1 MNTIIPNELKITINT
16 SVPGF
21 QSIRY
26 KPYMTLPND
35 KTDDSIH
42 FNPLVKL
49 KPSIIKSLPENI
61 QKKEFFNRGLF
72 QSLIN
77 SHGLVREKSLVEA
90 TNNGIVDNNI
100 KVTLDTLFPSNS
112 VLYINKQ
119 PYVIADVQWTKGDW
133 KIDKKIQQVPELES
147 SRITD
152 PYLYRTIV
160 KDEIISGEKELQQLP
175 KGIVYGSNYTGP
187 SNVVASGITGLPN
200 VPPSGSP
207 PPPPPTPPTPPPP
220 PPKPYRVPPRPIS
233 PPTINKPIK
242 PTPKYLPIAGP
253 TLELQRKE
261 RELQIKERKIS
272 QEQEQL
278 LKQQQSISRQLQQ
291 QQDQLTQDRKRLLLE
306 QEQQISKQRKQLL
319 SEEQLLTQQLA
330 QLHEK
335 QKMYSNLYPIP
346 LQIED
351 DKNKKHNN
359 NNNNNTNTN
368 LPQIENGDADE
379 DEEEIE
385 ELGPTHESKLISSK
399 NSTQLLRNYF
409 NSKDNFYFMV
419 NTIFQNMSDPEK
431 QFINGLL
438 KNSSGIDVKLTNTSN
453 LSKNAYKQT
462 VDNTRVNSNVGGGDC
477 FFIAVADA
485 INYHNFNSKNASN
498 RIIYNKYGTGNMIYT
513 QKMLRGIVSQ
523 YIEATPGKYDELV
536 NAYIFLVEN
545 LNEEFLNRYQSDEYK
560 DFVRDNNIS
569 QNKAFF
575 DLVNDIY
582 ASHDNFLIMKPTQMT
597 NETLKSP
604 FSIVNKSQV
613 RNYIESADYWANTV
627 AIDAICE
634 TLGLN
639 VIVLEDKGEKF
650 QIPYIYNDSKPW
662 SNYMFLYHKNQHYE
676 LISFDYIFK
685 TFKKEPKFSIK
696 TNKETMVIFD
706 KRHNNNVYPPFFM
719 IFLIFATYYIK
730 MKDANDRN
738 NFQLLSPIMERMY
751 TIYNEIEINKN
762 TDSNKQ
768 FLRLFNQ
775 YFVSATA
782 PMTLNNNRTRNAV
795 RNIKA
800 SPSKAVTRRA
810 TRIASKNAN
819 ANNSQENNNKGGAPP
834 PPVPLPYQYNR
845 QNYRYRPPFVSRY
858 VKNNNILLE
867 DANARSN
874 ISYYIT
880 IDMEL
885 KKGTTLSPQ
894 ELSNLKCNR
903 RWNSIRKSYADLRGL
918 KYSPT
923 PDYNNLPSSLLAK
936 PDARP
941 ESGSNSNTNTNTNT
955 NSKSKT
961 QKGGLHLDDSNNNNK
976 TRKHIYLS

>member
-26 KPYMTLPND
+26 KPYMTLPNE

-49 KPSIIKSLPENI
+49 KPSIIKSLPENV

-77 SHGLVREKSLVEA
+77 SHGLVREKSLLEA
-90 TNNGIVDNNI
+90 TKNGIVDNNI

-112 VLYINKQ
+112 ILYINKQ

-187 SNVVASGITGLPN
+187 SNVASGVAG
-200 VPPSGSP
+200 PPTPPPP
-207 PPPPPTPPTPPPP
+207 PPPPPTPPPTPP
-220 PPKPYRVPPRPIS
+220 PPKPYRISPRPIS
-233 PPTINKPIK
+233 PPIINKPIK

-253 TLELQRKE
+253 SLELQRKE

-291 QQDQLTQDRKRLLLE
+291 QQDELTQQKKRLLLE

-335 QKMYSNLYPIP
+335 QKMYSNLYPLLPPANNSNI
-346 LQIED
+346 LQIKD
-351 DKNKKHNN
+351 GKNKKDD
-359 NNNNNTNTN
+359 TN
-368 LPQIENGDADE
+368 LPQIENGDEDE

-385 ELGPTHESKLISSK
+385 ELGPTHEIKLTSSK
-399 NSTQLLRNYF
+399 NSTQTLRNYF
-409 NSKDNFYFMV
+409 NNKDNFYFMV
-419 NTIFQNMSDPEK
+419 NTIFQNMSDAEK
-431 QFINGLL
+431 QFVNGLL
-438 KNSSGIDVKLTNTSN
+438 KNSSGIDVKVTNTSN
-453 LSKNAYKQT
+453 LSKNAYNQT

-498 RIIYNKYGTGNMIYT
+498 RIIYNKYGTRNMIYT

-523 YIEATPGKYDELV
+523 YIETTPGKYDELV
-536 NAYIFLVEN
+536 NAYNFLVED

-560 DFVRDNNIS
+560 DFIRDNSIS
-569 QNKAFF
+569 QNEAFF
-575 DLVNDIY
+575 NLVNDIY
-582 ASHDNFLIMKPTQMT
+582 ASRDNFLIMKPTQIT
-597 NETLKSP
+597 NETLKAP

-613 RNYIESADYWANTV
+613 RKYIESADYWANTV

-639 VIVLEDKGEKF
+639 VITLEDKGVKF
-650 QIPYIYNDSKPW
+650 QIPYIYNHTKPW
-662 SNYMFLYHKNQHYE
+662 STYMFLYHKNQHYE

-696 TNKETMVIFD
+696 TNKERIVIFD

-738 NFQLLSPIMERMY
+738 NFQLLLPIMQRMY
-751 TIYNEIEINKN
+751 DIYNEIEIDKN

-768 FLRLFNQ
+768 FLRLFDE
-775 YFVSATA
+775 YFVSTTG
-782 PMTLNNNRTRNAV
+782 PTLPTLNNNRTRKAV
-795 RNIKA
+795 KNIKA
-800 SPSKAVTRRA
+800 TPSKAVTRRA
-810 TRIASKNAN
+810 TRLASKNAN
-819 ANNSQENNNKGGAPP
+819 ANSQENNNKGGAPP
-834 PPVPLPYQYNR
+834 LPYQYNR
-845 QNYRYRPPFVSRY
+845 QNYQYRPPFVSRY
-858 VKNNNILLE
+858 VKNNNILL
-867 DANARSN
+867 DDVNARSN

-894 ELSNLKCNR
+894 ELSNSKCNR

-923 PDYNNLPSSLLAK
+923 PDYNNLPSAVTAK
-936 PDARP
+936 TNATTTN
-941 ESGSNSNTNTNTNT
+941 SNS

-961 QKGGLHLDDSNNNNK
+961 QRGGLHLDNSNNNK